1 MPAISIII
9 PVYKVEDSLGM
20 CLDSV
25 LAQTFTDWECLL
37 VDDGSPDRSGEIC
50 DDYTKKDNRFKTFHK
65 KNGGVSS
72 ARNLALNEAKGRFVM
87 FIDSDDYVAP
97 DFIASLYE
105 PCKSDLEIDFVH
117 GGCVDQLPSGKIVP
131 NQKYTPL
138 VSDDKVK
145 LFSGFR
151 GLIVSKLFKTDILR
165 EKGIRFDESM
175 KNGEDMVFTIDYLA
189 HCTKYAFVD
198 TVGYYYVQREGS
210 AMHSAVNFDYNKFF
224 YAFKRRLSAIEEYRK
239 VTGLDI
245 KDCQL
250 RYEQTAYCCFM
261 AIYSLYAMGYTRS
274 RRVEILKAD
283 LFPKYKV
290 MVEFMPLKM
299 RMLVLPFRYNFIP
312 AGDLLLDMIYR
323 LKTLLNK

>member
-1 MPAISIII
+1 MPAISIVI
-9 PVYKVEDSLGM
+9 PVYKVEDSIAT

-37 VDDGSPDRSGEIC
+37 VDDGSPDRSGAIC
-50 DDYTKKDNRFKTFHK
+50 DEYVRKDNRFKAFHK
-65 KNGGVSS
+65 DNGGVSS
-72 ARNLALNEAKGRFVM
+72 ARNLALSKVEGRFVT
-87 FIDSDDYVAP
+87 FIDSDDYIAP

-117 GGCVDQLPSGKIVP
+117 GGCVDQLPTGEIVP

-145 LFSGFR
+145 LFAGFR

-165 EKGIRFDESM
+165 EKVIRFDESM

-210 AMHSAVNFDYNKFF
+210 AMHSAVNYDYDKYF
-224 YAFKRRLSAIEEYRK
+224 YAFRRRLSAIEGYRK
-239 VTGLDI
+239 TTGLSMS
-245 KDCQL
+245 DCQL

-261 AIYSLYAMGYTRS
+261 AVFSLYAMGYTRS
-274 RRVEILKAD
+274 RRMEILKTD
-283 LFPKYKV
+283 FFPKYSS
-290 MVEFMPLKM
+290 MIEFMPLKM
-299 RMLVLPFRYNFIP
+299 RMLVLPFRYNLIS
-312 AGDLLLDMIYR
+312 AGDMLLGMVYR